1 MRILPSIILTLVCW
15 LLSCSSPA
23 LAGAMQSSR
32 SQTAVTVG
40 QNTIIADSSVK
51 YVGYLAG
58 DTITVTLAYSASCN
72 IVFQD
77 LAGARRR
84 GAVAVEIASVSGTPV
99 PARVTNTGSVTFDLS
114 FNTLGQTATGA
125 QSGVA
130 RLNLVLGVDRDCDLA
145 TGDLD
150 GIDGPTTIPVQISV
164 FTDSRED

>member
-77 LAGARRR
+77 LAAFDKYLASPRRQKFVNEHQANWKQVR
-84 GAVAVEIASVSGTPV
+84 AFDSLV
-99 PARVTNTGSVTFDLS
+99 PR
-114 FNTLGQTATGA
+114 
-125 QSGVA
+125 
-130 RLNLVLGVDRDCDLA
+130 
-145 TGDLD
+145 
-150 GIDGPTTIPVQISV
+150 
-164 FTDSRED
+164 